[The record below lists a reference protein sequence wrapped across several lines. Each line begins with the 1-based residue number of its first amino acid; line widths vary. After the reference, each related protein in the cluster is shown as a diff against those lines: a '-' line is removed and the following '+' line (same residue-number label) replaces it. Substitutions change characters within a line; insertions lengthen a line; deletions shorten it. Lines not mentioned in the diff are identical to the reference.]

1 MNHDFQRHFPLED
14 STSLN
19 VVCLTLYVQAGMET
33 DPLVQAFQDVH
44 APLERVCLDWIT
56 HHDLWRVHG
65 FQFPPHQ
72 APWNFDWLFCDNATI
87 EEVNLELR
95 GKKAPTDVLSF
106 PTLENASL
114 GDDHAEDDDPPW
126 PVQSELPDAL
136 KRALTQHGGHLGTVM
151 VSVDYA
157 QHNRGVETLFD
168 YVLERFIH
176 GSLHVLGVH
185 HATQADYEH
194 VLRLQADFKARFQH
208 VLK

>member
-19 VVCLTLYVQAGMET
+19 ALSLTLYVQAGMQT
-33 DPLVQAFQDVH
+33 DPLVQTFQDVH

-56 HHDLWRVHG
+56 HHDLWQVHG
-65 FQFPPHQ
+65 FEFPPHQ
-72 APWNFDWLFCDNATI
+72 VPWNFDWLFCDNATI

-114 GDDHAEDDDPPW
+114 GDDHAEDDPPW
-126 PVQSELPDAL
+126 PIQSELPDAL
-136 KRALTQHGGHLGTVM
+136 KRALLQQGGHLGTVM
-151 VSVDYA
+151 VSLDYA
-157 QHNRGVETLFD
+157 QHNRGEETLFD

-185 HATQADYEH
+185 HATQADYED
-194 VLRLQADFKARFQH
+194 VLRLQADFKLRFQH